1 MSSQGKEA
9 TKSEAWEIMSF
20 LMNLI
25 EKSSYGDERL
35 HSLLFAVCEIFQ
47 FCEKEHQQHF
57 LQVMVP
63 YLLSMAQVEVDLSMK
78 AVTAEP
84 HYSMENG
91 SLAGAC

>member
-47 FCEKEHQQHF
+47 FCETAFHKAFQIF
-57 LQVMVP
+57 LR
-63 YLLSMAQVEVDLSMK
+63 SS
-78 AVTAEP
+78 TA
-84 HYSMENG
+84 
-91 SLAGAC
+91 L